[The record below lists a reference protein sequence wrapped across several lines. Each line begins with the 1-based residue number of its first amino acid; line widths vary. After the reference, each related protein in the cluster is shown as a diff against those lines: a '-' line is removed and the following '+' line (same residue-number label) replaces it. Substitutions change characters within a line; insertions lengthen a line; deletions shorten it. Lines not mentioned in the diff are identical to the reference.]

1 MMETYRATLRPQAAL
16 RSPWQADMLFGH
28 LCWLIRYQ
36 EGEAALNTF
45 LEPYR
50 QGEPPLLFSDGFP
63 QDWLPR
69 PVLPPRTESG
79 LRSKAESI
87 AALQAAKEAKTI
99 RWVRPAEFAALRAG
113 QPVTLDPLPA
123 MRLSRTVLKN
133 QINRL
138 TGGTTPQ
145 QEETVGGGNLYSLEE
160 LTTVQTTEIPPVP
173 LDVSLYVRAAD
184 AAWAERARQ
193 LLADLA
199 LGGYGAKKSA
209 GYGAFALVGWERF
222 TEFDGEVPGA
232 NGFISLSN
240 WVPARSDPT
249 DGFYKL
255 LVKYGKLGEEF
266 AHSENPF
273 KFPLV
278 LLAAGAS
285 FYAETPIREWY
296 GRLVTG
302 IAPANEKVVQYG
314 YAFAVPAYLTADPA
328 EVP

>member
-69 PVLPPRTESG
+69 PVLPPRTETG
-79 LRSKAESI
+79 LRPKAEMI
-87 AALQAAKEAKTI
+87 TAMQAAKEAKAI

-145 QEETVGGGNLYSLEE
+145 QEEPVGGGNPQRGSLD
-160 LTTVQTTEIPPVP
+160 TTRCA
-173 LDVSLYVRAAD
+173 SR
-184 AAWAERARQ
+184 RH
-193 LLADLA
+193 
-199 LGGYGAKKSA
+199 
-209 GYGAFALVGWERF
+209 LV
-222 TEFDGEVPGA
+222 
-232 NGFISLSN
+232 
-240 WVPARSDPT
+240 
-249 DGFYKL
+249 
-255 LVKYGKLGEEF
+255 
-266 AHSENPF
+266 
-273 KFPLV
+273 
-278 LLAAGAS
+278 
-285 FYAETPIREWY
+285 
-296 GRLVTG
+296 
-302 IAPANEKVVQYG
+302 
-314 YAFAVPAYLTADPA
+314 
-328 EVP
+328 